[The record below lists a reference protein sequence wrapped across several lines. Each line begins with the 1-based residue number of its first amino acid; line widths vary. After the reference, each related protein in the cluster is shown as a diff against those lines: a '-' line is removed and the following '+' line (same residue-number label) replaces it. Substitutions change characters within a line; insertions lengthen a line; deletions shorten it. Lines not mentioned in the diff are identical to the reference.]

1 MPQSLLLGFNTL
13 SPGSKSNIIYLTYIR
28 NKYKYQRMSKL
39 LNSLGFDKKP
49 SETTVVVAMSGG
61 VDSSTV
67 AGMMKNEGYKV
78 IGITLKLYDDGKEV
92 AASKQCC
99 SGQDIMDAK
108 RVANKLDIEHKIL
121 YFQNKFKQGVI
132 DNFVE
137 SYLKGETPIPCVQCN
152 QTVKFKDLF
161 EVSKELK
168 ADALVTGHYVKSIT
182 KDNTTNMYRAID
194 ENRDQSYFLFN
205 TTRQQLDYLR
215 FPLGNLLKDKT
226 REIAK
231 NLDLNVADKPD
242 SQDICFVPNGDYAS
256 VIQKFRPDSFKKGN
270 IKNLEGKVI
279 GVHEGIINF
288 TIGQRK
294 GIKVSDKEALY
305 VLKINSENNEIIVGP
320 KEHLGKT
327 KINLKDINL
336 LTDKDDFKENIY
348 CKVRSTGKLLEA
360 NVNFSDDN
368 KAEVNLAIPEDG
380 ISPGQAC
387 VFYNKDQFGYKVLG
401 GGWIKE

>member
-1 MPQSLLLGFNTL
+1 M
-13 SPGSKSNIIYLTYIR
+13 
-28 NKYKYQRMSKL
+28 NKD
-39 LNSLGFDKKP
+39 LNSIGLDKKP
-49 SETTVVVAMSGG
+49 SDTTIVVAMSGG

-67 AGMMKNEGYKV
+67 AGIMKKEGYNV

-108 RVANKLDIEHKIL
+108 RVAHKLGIEHKIL
-121 YFQNKFKQGVI
+121 YYQDKFKQGVI

-182 KDNTTNMYRAID
+182 ENKTTNMYRARD

-205 TTRQQLDYLR
+205 TTREQLDYLR
-215 FPLGNLLKDKT
+215 FPLGGMLKDKT

-256 VIQKFRPDSFKKGN
+256 VIQKFRPDSFHKGN
-270 IKNLEGKVI
+270 IKNLDGDVI
-279 GVHEGIINF
+279 GVHDGIINF

-294 GIKVSDKEALY
+294 GIKISNKEALY
-305 VLKINSENNEIIVGP
+305 VLKINSDKNEIIVGP
-320 KEHLGKT
+320 KEKLGKKT
-327 KINLKDINL
+327 ISLKEINL
-336 LTDKDDFKENIY
+336 LTNKEDLDQNLFV
-348 CKVRSTGKLLEA
+348 KVRSTGSLLEA
-360 NVNFSDDN
+360 KVDLINDN
-368 KAEVNLAIPEDG
+368 NAKVNLTIPEDG

-387 VFYNKDQFGYKVLG
+387 VFYRKDQFGHKVLG

>member
-1 MPQSLLLGFNTL
+1 M
-13 SPGSKSNIIYLTYIR
+13 
-28 NKYKYQRMSKL
+28 
-39 LNSLGFDKKP
+39 NSEYNSIGIKKKP
-49 SETTVVVAMSGG
+49 SDTKVVVAMSGG

-67 AGMMKNEGYKV
+67 AGIMKKDGYKV
-78 IGITLKLYDDGKEV
+78 TGITLKLYDDGKEV
-92 AASKQCC
+92 AKSKQCC

-108 RVANKLDIEHKIL
+108 RVAHKLDIEHKIL

-168 ADALVTGHYVKSIT
+168 ADALITGHYVRSVT
-182 KDNTTNMYRAID
+182 NDNLTNMYRAID

-205 TTRQQLDYLR
+205 TTRDQLNYLR
-215 FPLGNLLKDKT
+215 FPLGGMLKKET

-231 NLDLNVADKPD
+231 KLDLNIAEKPD

-256 VIQKFRPDSFKKGN
+256 VIQKFEPDSFKKGN
-270 IKNLEGKVI
+270 IKNLNDEVI
-279 GVHEGIINF
+279 GIHDGIINF
-288 TIGQRK
+288 TVGQRK
-294 GIKVSDKEALY
+294 GIKISNKEPLF
-305 VLKINSENNEIIVGP
+305 VIKIDNKKNEIIVGP
-320 KEHLGKT
+320 KENLGK
-327 KINLKDINL
+327 KNINLKNLNL
-336 LTDKDDFKENIY
+336 LTKKTDFDKNIY
-348 CKVRSTGKLLEA
+348 VKVRSTGKLLEA
-360 NVNFSDDN
+360 KLNIKDN
-368 KAEVNLAIPEDG
+368 DTAEINLLNLEYG

-387 VFYNKDQFGYKVLG
+387 VFYNKDQFGHKVLG

>member
-1 MPQSLLLGFNTL
+1 M
-13 SPGSKSNIIYLTYIR
+13 
-28 NKYKYQRMSKL
+28 NKE
-39 LNSLGFDKKP
+39 LNSIGIDKKP
-49 SETTVVVAMSGG
+49 EDTTVVVAMSGG

-67 AGMMKNEGYKV
+67 AGIMKKEGYKV

-108 RVANKLDIEHKIL
+108 RVAHKLNIEHKIL
-121 YFQNKFKQGVI
+121 YYQDKFKQGVI
-132 DNFVE
+132 DNFVD
-137 SYLKGETPIPCVQCN
+137 SYLNGETQIPCVQCN

-161 EVSKELK
+161 EVSKELN

-182 KDNTTNMYRAID
+182 SNNTTNMYRAID

-205 TTRQQLDYLR
+205 TTREQLDYLR
-215 FPLGNLLKDKT
+215 FPLGGMLKNKT

-231 NLDLNVADKPD
+231 DLDLNVADKPD

-256 VIQKFRPDSFKKGN
+256 VIRKFRPDSFQKGN
-270 IKNLEGKVI
+270 IKNLDGNVI
-279 GVHEGIINF
+279 GVHDGIINF

-294 GIKVSDKEALY
+294 GIKVSDKEPLY

-320 KEHLGKT
+320 KEKLGKKT
-327 KINLKDINL
+327 ITLKDLNL
-336 LTDKDDFKENIY
+336 LTDKTELEKNIFV
-348 CKVRSTGKLLEA
+348 KVRSTGSLLEA
-360 NVNFSDDN
+360 KIDLMDN
-368 KAEVNLAIPEDG
+368 NTAHVSLINPEDG

-387 VFYNKDQFGYKVLG
+387 VFYDKDQYGHKVLG
-401 GGWIKE
+401 GGWIKD

>member
-1 MPQSLLLGFNTL
+1 M
-13 SPGSKSNIIYLTYIR
+13 
-28 NKYKYQRMSKL
+28 NKE
-39 LNSLGFDKKP
+39 LNSIGINKKA
-49 SETTVVVAMSGG
+49 SDTKVVVAMSGG

-67 AGMMKNEGYKV
+67 AGMMKKEGFNV

-108 RVANKLDIEHKIL
+108 RVAQKLDIDHKIL
-121 YFQNKFKQGVI
+121 YYQNKFKQGVI

-152 QTVKFKDLF
+152 QTVKFKDLL
-161 EVSKELK
+161 EVSKDLK
-168 ADALVTGHYVKSIT
+168 ADALITGHYVKSVT
-182 KDNTTNMYRAID
+182 SGNQTNMYRAID

-205 TTRQQLDYLR
+205 TTREQLNYIR
-215 FPLGNLLKDKT
+215 FPLGGLLKNET

-231 NLDLNVADKPD
+231 KLNLNVADKPD

-279 GVHEGIINF
+279 GVHDGIINF

-294 GIKVSDKEALY
+294 GIKVSDEKALY
-305 VLKINSENNEIIVGP
+305 VLNIDSNKNEIVVGP
-320 KEHLGKT
+320 KEKLGRK
-327 KINLKDINL
+327 KIILRNVNL
-336 LTDKDDFKENIY
+336 LVDNKDLNQNTMV
-348 CKVRSTGKLLEA
+348 KVRSTGKLLEA
-360 NVNFSDDN
+360 
-368 KAEVNLAIPEDG
+368 KINLNGQGADVELKIPEDG

-387 VFYNKDQFGYKVLG
+387 VFYNKDKFGFKVLG
-401 GGWIKE
+401 GGWIKS